1 MDRLLRY
8 FLGQFIRRGT
18 MTFTAASGAKFTCGD
33 GTGRPVSARFLTERT
48 QRRILLNPELALGEA
63 YMDGTFVVE
72 NGSIADALAILLD
85 QPEMVPRWAKLQWW
99 LRYFSRHAR
108 QFNWRGRAR
117 NNVAHHYDLDGRLYS
132 LFLDADKQYSC
143 AYFET
148 PDTTLDDAQL
158 AKKRHLAAK
167 LLIGRGNR
175 VLDIGSGWGGLG
187 LYLAEMTGA
196 DVTGITLS
204 SEQLQASNAR
214 AAEKNLTGSAR
225 FLLSDYR
232 DIAGPFDRIVSV
244 GMFEHVGIDFYE
256 TFFRRCAELLSD
268 DGVMVLHSIGRST
281 GPDVT
286 SPWITKYIF
295 PGGYIPALSEVI
307 PAIEKAGLLVCDIEI
322 LRLHYAETLKAWRD
336 RFMARREEAVR
347 LYDERFARMW
357 EFYLAASEMS
367 FRKQNLMNFQ
377 IQLTKRQGI
386 VPMTRDYITAGR
398 SEAARDGTRAS
409 GRGCSWRANRPR
421 RIAVASVPQAVS
433 RGIRRTNQR
442 RTGELGAH
450 RSKQLIVAGHGT
462 QFRARN
468 LFHRVDQ
475 HRQPQALAACR
486 SPSLDLLTHRLSF
499 RSVATGNSKI
509 AGPFPIS

>member
-1 MDRLLRY
+1 MEAHILRICVIGAFENIRFDYNALAPQDHHTYDALDTQWEPAFPRASDVTAGRSIGASMDRLLRY

-18 MTFTAASGAKFTCGD
+18 MMFTTANGARFACGD
-33 GTGRPVSARFLTERT
+33 GSGRPVAVRFLSKQT
-48 QRRILLNPELALGEA
+48 QHRILLNPELALGEA

-72 NGSIADALAILLD
+72 NGSIADALEILLD
-85 QPEMVPRWAKLQWW
+85 QPEMLPRWARLQWW
-99 LRYFSRHAR
+99 LRYFSRHIR
-108 QFNWRGRAR
+108 QFNVRGRAR
-117 NNVAHHYDLDGRLYS
+117 TNVAHHYDLDGRLYS
-132 LFLDADKQYSC
+132 LFLDADRQYSC

-148 PDTTLDDAQL
+148 PAATLDDAQL

-167 LLIGRGNR
+167 LLIEPGDR

-204 SEQLQASNAR
+204 SEQLQLANAR

-244 GMFEHVGIDFYE
+244 GMFEHVGVSFYE
-256 TFFRRCAELLSD
+256 RYFRRCVELLD
-268 DGVMVLHSIGRST
+268 ENGVMVLHAIGRST

-286 SPWITKYIF
+286 SPWTTKYIF

-307 PAIEKAGLLVCDIEI
+307 PAIEKAGLLICDIEI

-336 RFMARREEAVR
+336 RFLARREEAVR

-357 EFYLAASEMS
+357 EFYLAGSEMS

-377 IQLTKRQGI
+377 IQLTRRQGV
-386 VPMTRDYITAGR
+386 VPMTRNYIPR
-398 SEAARDGTRAS
+398 EEARL
-409 GRGCSWRANRPR
+409 
-421 RIAVASVPQAVS
+421 
-433 RGIRRTNQR
+433 RGI
-442 RTGELGAH
+442 ELG
-450 RSKQLIVAGHGT
+450 KQPRLQMAGE
-462 QFRARN
+462 
-468 LFHRVDQ
+468 
-475 HRQPQALAACR
+475 
-486 SPSLDLLTHRLSF
+486 
-499 RSVATGNSKI
+499 
-509 AGPFPIS
+509 